1 MVDSI
6 QTRCRRKL
14 ASIII
19 PTYNQARYLPEAIE
33 SAIAQTYPALEIIV
47 VDDGSTDETPNLLRA
62 YATQITTLRQENR
75 GLAAARNTGWRA
87 AYGDYLLFLDSD
99 DRILPD
105 KVERHI
111 ERLNANPHWALD
123 YSAWQHLTQ
132 DGCHVFGESHP
143 LWQGNLL
150 QALLLREFFFYAS
163 SAVIR
168 HTCLKQVGGFNE
180 TLRWNEDADLW
191 LRLAKAGYSFGYLD
205 QALLQ
210 YRVHNASMTANV
222 NPEQVSYWLAGLE
235 HFFADAALPETI
247 QALKGQAY

>member
-6 QTRCRRKL
+6 QTRCSMKL

-19 PTYNQARYLPEAIE
+19 PTYNQARFLPEAIE
-33 SAIAQTYPALEIIV
+33 SAIAQTYPAVEIIV
-47 VDDGSTDETPNLLRA
+47 VDDGSTDETPALLKS
-62 YATQITTLRQENR
+62 YTNQVTTIRQENY
-75 GLAAARNTGWRA
+75 GLAAARNAGWRA

-143 LWQGNLL
+143 HCESNLL
-150 QALLLREFFFYAS
+150 KALL
-163 SAVIR
+163 
-168 HTCLKQVGGFNE
+168 
-180 TLRWNEDADLW
+180 
-191 LRLAKAGYSFGYLD
+191 
-205 QALLQ
+205 
-210 YRVHNASMTANV
+210 
-222 NPEQVSYWLAGLE
+222 
-235 HFFADAALPETI
+235 
-247 QALKGQAY
+247 